1 MQMKKIL
8 GILLAVCFLM
18 SVTAAAVSAEPGN
31 IGGEKK
37 FGDKSEKKFGDRDDK
52 KIEKKVIKTLKVVKT
67 RDGLRILQLVKYTMK
82 DHDHKKVW
90 FATEWIFVS
99 FHEQEHGQEHG
110 QIHR

>member
-1 MQMKKIL
+1 MQMKKVL

-18 SVTAAAVSAEPGN
+18 SVTAAAVSADPGN
-31 IGGEKK
+31 KGEKK
-37 FGDKSEKKFGDRDDK
+37 FGDKDDK

-82 DHDHKKVW
+82 NHDHKKVW
-90 FATEWIFVS
+90 FATEWIFVP

-110 QIHR
+110 QIHH

>member
-18 SVTAAAVSAEPGN
+18 SVTAAAVSADPGN
-31 IGGEKK
+31 KGGEKK
-37 FGDKSEKKFGDRDDK
+37 FGDKDDK

-82 DHDHKKVW
+82 NHHHKKIW
-90 FATEWIFVS
+90 FATEWIFVP

-110 QIHR
+110 QIHH